1 MPDFISRKI
10 RRTSLLLAAF
20 LLIALPVVAQDVVF
34 PDTRVGEIAKAYI
47 TSFNSADE
55 VTIRAFETK
64 YRSAGAL
71 EKRSLDE
78 RIPRVLSL
86 TAQVGTLRP
95 AKILKEDPT
104 SLTLIAHASAADMWL
119 NCTFTIEAG
128 PPQKLESVA
137 MMPGASPENAVE
149 ITDWKNLKD
158 LANQLLES
166 SGSPAIAIAIVE
178 KGSVVDMAV
187 VGERWIGS
195 GQPVKKNDTF
205 HIGSI
210 TKSVTA
216 TMIGALVQKEL
227 IDWTFTVGDFLGDME
242 MRDEYRD
249 VTLEQILQH
258 RGGFPAYT
266 EIDDAG
272 MARYHG
278 FNGTPTRIREQLS
291 LIHI

>member
-1 MPDFISRKI
+1 MPGFSLWKLGRQ
-10 RRTSLLLAAF
+10 LLLFVAF
-20 LLIALPVVAQDVVF
+20 LFVALPLAAQEFTF

-47 TSFNSADE
+47 TSFNSADS
-55 VTIRAFETK
+55 VTIRAFETR

-78 RIPRVLSL
+78 RLPRVLSL

-95 AKILKEDPT
+95 AKILKEEPT
-104 SLTLIAHASAADMWL
+104 RLTLIAHASAADMWL
-119 NCTFTIEAG
+119 NCTFTIEAD
-128 PPQKLESVA
+128 PPQKLETVA

-149 ITDWKNLKD
+149 ITNWKNLKD

-187 VGERWIGS
+187 VGERWVGS

-227 IDWTFTVGDFLGDME
+227 IDWTFTVGDFLGDM
-242 MRDEYRD
+242 
-249 VTLEQILQH
+249 
-258 RGGFPAYT
+258 
-266 EIDDAG
+266 
-272 MARYHG
+272 
-278 FNGTPTRIREQLS
+278 
-291 LIHI
+291 